1 MQGVLKPELSEQAQS
16 LFEQF
21 NAAEPFRH
29 VLIEDFLADPFLQSV
44 SEHFP
49 KPVEEEMLSEFGD
62 RSLKH
67 TVEDLAALGEPF
79 PQWDA
84 LLKSREFIG
93 WLETVTG
100 IPDLIFDPA
109 YVGAGTHNNFSGQSL
124 DMHIDFNRHP
134 VNGLHRRLNLIV
146 YLCPEWDMSWGGS
159 LKLQKDAWDRTGY
172 QQERVYPPFMNH
184 AVLFETNERSWHG
197 FDEIKL
203 PEDKQHLSRRSLTVY
218 YYSKHRETKD
228 VADEHSTIYVPDWIP
243 ESVKPGEVLSE
254 EAYRDLEKVMYRR
267 DHYLQH
273 LYNRERT
280 ALDRAA
286 DALRRIA
293 LLDRV
298 HRLIRFLMPW
308 RYR

>member
-1 MQGVLKPELSEQAQS
+1 
-16 LFEQF
+16 
-21 NAAEPFRH
+21 
-29 VLIEDFLADPFLQSV
+29 
-44 SEHFP
+44 
-49 KPVEEEMLSEFGD
+49 MLSEFGD

-67 TVEDLAALGEPF
+67 KVEDLSALGEPF
-79 PQWDA
+79 QQWDA
-84 LLKSREFIG
+84 LLKSKGFIA

-100 IPDLIFDPA
+100 IPGLIFDPT
-109 YVGAGTHNNFSGQSL
+109 YVGAGTHNNFCGQSL

-146 YLCPEWDMSWGGS
+146 YLCPEWDLSWGGC
-159 LKLQKDAWDRTGY
+159 LKLQKDAWDRTGQ

-203 PEDKQHLSRRSLTVY
+203 PEDKQYLSRRSLTVY
-218 YYSKHRETKD
+218 YYSKHRETND

-243 ESVKPGEVLSE
+243 PSVKPGEVLSE
-254 EAYRDLEKVMYRR
+254 DAYRDLEKVMYRR

-273 LYNRERT
+273 LYKRERT

-286 DALRRIA
+286 DAPRHIA
-293 LLDRV
+293 HLDRL

>member
-1 MQGVLKPELSEQAQS
+1 MQGVINPEVFKQAHS

-21 NAAEPFRH
+21 NSAEPFRH
-29 VLIEDFLADPFLQSV
+29 ILIRDFLADSFLGPV
-44 SEHFP
+44 SACFP
-49 KPVEEEMLSEFGD
+49 EPVEAEMLSEFGD

-67 TVEDLAALGEPF
+67 KVEDLSALGEPF
-79 PQWDA
+79 QQWDA
-84 LLKSREFIG
+84 MLKSKGFIA

-100 IPDLIFDPA
+100 IPNLIFDPT
-109 YVGAGTHNNFSGQSL
+109 YVGASTHNNFCGQSL

-146 YLCPEWDMSWGGS
+146 YLCPEWDLSWGGC
-159 LKLQKDAWDRTGY
+159 LKLQKDAWDRTGQ

-203 PEDKQHLSRRSLTVY
+203 PEDKQYLSRRSLTVY
-218 YYSKHRETKD
+218 YYSKHRETND

-243 ESVKPGEVLSE
+243 PSVKPGEVLSE
-254 EAYRDLEKVMYRR
+254 DAYRDLEKVMYRR

-273 LYNRERT
+273 LYKRERT

-286 DALRRIA
+286 DALKRIA
-293 LLDRV
+293 HLDRL

>member
-1 MQGVLKPELSEQAQS
+1 MQGVINPEVFKQAHS

-21 NAAEPFRH
+21 HSAEPFRH
-29 VLIEDFLADPFLQSV
+29 ILIRDFLADSFLGPV
-44 SEHFP
+44 SACFP
-49 KPVEEEMLSEFGD
+49 EPVEAEMLSEFGD

-67 TVEDLAALGEPF
+67 TVEDLSALGEPF
-79 PQWDA
+79 QQWDA
-84 LLKSREFIG
+84 MLKSKGFIA

-100 IPDLIFDPA
+100 MSNLIFDPT
-109 YVGAGTHNNFSGQSL
+109 YVGAGTHNNFCGQSL

-146 YLCPEWDMSWGGS
+146 YLCPEWDLSWGGC
-159 LKLQKDAWDRTGY
+159 LKLQKDAWDRTRQ

-203 PEDKQHLSRRSLTVY
+203 PEDKQYLSRRSLTVY
-218 YYSKHRETKD
+218 YYSKHRETND

-243 ESVKPGEVLSE
+243 PSVKPGEVLSE
-254 EAYRDLEKVMYRR
+254 DAYRDLAKVMYRR

-273 LYNRERT
+273 LYKRERT

-286 DALRRIA
+286 DALKRIA
-293 LLDRV
+293 HLDRL

>member
-1 MQGVLKPELSEQAQS
+1 MQGVINPEVFKQAHS

-21 NAAEPFRH
+21 HSAEPFRH
-29 VLIEDFLADPFLQSV
+29 ILIRDFLADSFLGPV
-44 SEHFP
+44 SACFP
-49 KPVEEEMLSEFGD
+49 EPVEAEMLSEFGD

-67 TVEDLAALGEPF
+67 TVEDLSALGEPF
-79 PQWDA
+79 QQWDA
-84 LLKSREFIG
+84 MLKSKGFIA

-100 IPDLIFDPA
+100 MSNLIFDPT
-109 YVGAGTHNNFSGQSL
+109 YVGAGTHNNFCGQSL

-146 YLCPEWDMSWGGS
+146 YLCPEWDLSWGGC
-159 LKLQKDAWDRTGY
+159 LKLQKDAWDRMGQ

-218 YYSKHRETKD
+218 YYSKHRETND

-243 ESVKPGEVLSE
+243 PSVKPGEVLSE
-254 EAYRDLEKVMYRR
+254 DAYRDLEKVMYRR

-273 LYNRERT
+273 LYKRERT

-286 DALRRIA
+286 DALKRIA
-293 LLDRV
+293 HLDRL

>member
-1 MQGVLKPELSEQAQS
+1 MQGVINPEVFKQAHS

-21 NAAEPFRH
+21 HSAEPFRH
-29 VLIEDFLADPFLQSV
+29 ILIRDFLADSFLGPV
-44 SEHFP
+44 SACFP
-49 KPVEEEMLSEFGD
+49 EPVEAEMLSEFGD

-67 TVEDLAALGEPF
+67 TVEDLSALGEPF
-79 PQWDA
+79 QQWDA
-84 LLKSREFIG
+84 MLKSKGFIA

-100 IPDLIFDPA
+100 IPNLIFDPT
-109 YVGAGTHNNFSGQSL
+109 YVGAGTHNNFCGQSL

-146 YLCPEWDMSWGGS
+146 YLCPEWDLSWGGC
-159 LKLQKDAWDRTGY
+159 LKLQKDAWDRTGQ

-203 PEDKQHLSRRSLTVY
+203 PEDKQYLSRRSLTVY
-218 YYSKHRETKD
+218 YYSKHRETND

-243 ESVKPGEVLSE
+243 PSVKPGEVLSE
-254 EAYRDLEKVMYRR
+254 DAYRELEKVMYRR

-273 LYNRERT
+273 LYKRERT

-286 DALRRIA
+286 DALKRIA
-293 LLDRV
+293 HLNRL